1 MDELIEQIGRGALTF
16 VRQNAFWFAVVVPV
30 VLVSV
35 LPIGSGQAVVL
46 VFIYLVEAIAYAIR
60 RGRASS

>member
-1 MDELIEQIGRGALTF
+1 
-16 VRQNAFWFAVVVPV
+16 
-30 VLVSV
+30 V

-46 VFIYLVEAIAYAIR
+46 AFIYLLEAIAYAIR